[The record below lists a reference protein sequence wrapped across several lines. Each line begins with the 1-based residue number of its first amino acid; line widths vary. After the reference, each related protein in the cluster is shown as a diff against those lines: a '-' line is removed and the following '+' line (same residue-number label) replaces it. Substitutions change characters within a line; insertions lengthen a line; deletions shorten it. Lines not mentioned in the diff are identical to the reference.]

1 MILRPNTDWH
11 TDEIDAAIAAR
22 RKAEGV
28 WRSSNLTVHH
38 QIFRE
43 KCTTVTNI
51 IRKAKR
57 DFYSRKVSDA
67 ESDQK
72 TLFTLSQTMMNKN
85 RHMFLPTN
93 INKDEI
99 ADKFAV
105 FFRDKLAKI
114 RSDLDKKTPSIQNEV
129 SHTAIKIKEN
139 TLNQFQPPSVDEV
152 KKIIMSSTSKSCSL
166 DPSPTNLQKQCVDIL
181 SPIITDIV
189 NVNCQRLHTFI
200 NERSNC
206 HTTS

>member
-1 MILRPNTDWH
+1 
-11 TDEIDAAIAAR
+11 
-22 RKAEGV
+22 
-28 WRSSNLTVHH
+28 
-38 QIFRE
+38 
-43 KCTTVTNI
+43 
-51 IRKAKR
+51 
-57 DFYSRKVSDA
+57 
-67 ESDQK
+67 
-72 TLFTLSQTMMNKN
+72 MMSKN
-85 RHMFLPTN
+85 RDMSLPTN

-99 ADKFAV
+99 ADKFAE

-181 SPIITDIV
+181 SPIKTDIV